1 MAFPQMIE
9 PLQIKIIH
17 TAVAKLSLSDDEYRD
32 ILQGHFKVSSSLGLN
47 YFQASKLIDYFKT
60 LGFKIPKR
68 KRFTP
73 GTPSKQDYISIPR
86 KNRPPNVF
94 VLPSRDQLE
103 MIDTLAGKIKWL
115 VEDGFHRWLQKYF
128 RITKIKTEWE
138 ASNVIEGL
146 KKLLDHQVGA

>member
-1 MAFPQMIE
+1 M
-9 PLQIKIIH
+9 IH

-32 ILQGHFKVSSSLGLN
+32 ILQGHFKVSSSTELN

-103 MIDTLAGKIKWL
+103 MVDALAGKIKWL
-115 VEDGFHRWLQKYF
+115 VEDGFQRWLQKYF
-128 RITKIKTEWE
+128 KITKIKTEWE

-146 KKLLDHQVGA
+146 KKMLDHQIDGDDQCKNG